1 MAKLQLTPIRV
12 TPHGVTFQCRDRKTL
27 TTNLVFVAQLMVRDF
42 DVPVPAAENTWAECK
57 PSGMTF
63 AEFRAEHTVTT
74 GKECQLLPWDGGN
87 WKTKVKTDAA
97 GNQTGGEVIYG
108 LVPVQ

>member
-27 TTNLVFVAQLMVRDF
+27 TTN
-42 DVPVPAAENTWAECK
+42 
-57 PSGMTF
+57 F